1 MRGRYG
7 GPQVNLSVIEIKK
20 MEKGPIT
27 AKDIKSQNS
36 RLGKA
41 VIYGIY
47 FDFGKAEIKPES
59 GPTLRE
65 IAKFLK
71 ENPEIKLYVVGHTDN
86 VGSLK
91 YSMELSLER
100 AKAVIEAL
108 VKDYAI
114 EREKLR
120 AFGVGFLAPVASNE
134 TEEGKAKNRRIELLK
149 Q

>member
-1 MRGRYG
+1 
-7 GPQVNLSVIEIKK
+7 
-20 MEKGPIT
+20 MEKGLIT
-27 AKDIKSQNS
+27 ARISTQEIKSQIS
-36 RLGKA
+36 KLGKA

-47 FDFGKAEIKPES
+47 FDFGRAEIKPES
-59 GPTLRE
+59 KPTLRE
-65 IAKFLK
+65 IARFLR

-86 VGSLK
+86 VGSLE
-91 YSMELSLER
+91 YNMELSLKR

-114 EREKLR
+114 ERERLR

-134 TEEGKAKNRRIELLK
+134 TEEGKAKNRRVELVK

>member
-1 MRGRYG
+1 VRGRYG

-59 GPTLRE
+59 RPTLRE